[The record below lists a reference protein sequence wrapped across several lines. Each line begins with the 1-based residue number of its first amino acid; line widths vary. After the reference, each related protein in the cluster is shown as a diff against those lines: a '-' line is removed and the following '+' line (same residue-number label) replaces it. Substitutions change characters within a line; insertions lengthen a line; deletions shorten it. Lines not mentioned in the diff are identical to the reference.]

1 VQDLHV
7 KENTQMCQLCDISD
21 MTETNVQRK
30 CIFAR
35 TTDVS
40 SMKNILSTET
50 QDSEI
55 PLSLTGIYINAMDN
69 LEELQQKCPDIG
81 GIIRYMQTGELP
93 DEPKEARRIV
103 YQAENCHFKDGL
115 LYHHE
120 IPKNRNLHPD
130 QPIVKQLMVP
140 ECLRST
146 LLLATHTH
154 RAHLGIDKTYA
165 ALRLKYFWHM
175 MYRDTRQYIKSC
187 EKCQLAKRMR
197 NPPRPGLQPLPVPE
211 IFDRWHIDCLQIKP
225 KTPSGAKYLLICI
238 DAGSKWLEVFPLA
251 NQSATLI
258 AETFFRE
265 VISRYG
271 CPKSIYSDRAFINGV
286 FKALCKL
293 FTIHHYHTSS
303 YSPQSNGQAERANAM
318 ILSTLRC
325 YLEDRKDQWEFFLP
339 SVLAAL
345 RGTVSKST
353 GYSPYY
359 LLFSKQMTYA
369 IDCEL
374 LPTVVPKGKAAEE
387 FVAKMVPRIEA
398 ARKIAQENLILAQQE
413 MKRNYDAR
421 GTREHQFKPGDFVV
435 MTNHNIPLGISP
447 KIAEKYTGKYYVTG
461 VTGLGNILLRD
472 AKTNK
477 EFNHPVNP
485 RRLRHFYSDREI
497 FEAYDARRAEAT
509 TGDESED
516 TAAEDTAAEDRSQTT
531 AAADTADSSQTTV
544 ANVDA
549 TPAKTPPTPVGRTD
563 GAGQDGTGLSDSN
576 AGTPVNGTDTVD
588 QTMTTTAIVP
598 AAVVD
603 TPVAPR
609 ITQYRDVKAA
619 VGIKTIRGQK
629 WYKLQFEDESLP
641 EEWVV
646 ETKVPPIIKQEYHI
660 RRTQKGLVRKNLRY
674 RRGQ

>member
-1 VQDLHV
+1 
-7 KENTQMCQLCDISD
+7 
-21 MTETNVQRK
+21 
-30 CIFAR
+30 
-35 TTDVS
+35 
-40 SMKNILSTET
+40 
-50 QDSEI
+50 
-55 PLSLTGIYINAMDN
+55 
-69 LEELQQKCPDIG
+69 
-81 GIIRYMQTGELP
+81 
-93 DEPKEARRIV
+93 
-103 YQAENCHFKDGL
+103 
-115 LYHHE
+115 
-120 IPKNRNLHPD
+120 
-130 QPIVKQLMVP
+130 
-140 ECLRST
+140 
-146 LLLATHTH
+146 
-154 RAHLGIDKTYA
+154 
-165 ALRLKYFWHM
+165 
-175 MYRDTRQYIKSC
+175 
-187 EKCQLAKRMR
+187 
-197 NPPRPGLQPLPVPE
+197 
-211 IFDRWHIDCLQIKP
+211 
-225 KTPSGAKYLLICI
+225 
-238 DAGSKWLEVFPLA
+238 
-251 NQSATLI
+251 
-258 AETFFRE
+258 
-265 VISRYG
+265 
-271 CPKSIYSDRAFINGV
+271 
-286 FKALCKL
+286 
-293 FTIHHYHTSS
+293 
-303 YSPQSNGQAERANAM
+303 
-318 ILSTLRC
+318 
-325 YLEDRKDQWEFFLP
+325 
-339 SVLAAL
+339 
-345 RGTVSKST
+345 
-353 GYSPYY
+353 
-359 LLFSKQMTYA
+359 MTYA

-374 LPTVVPKGKAAEE
+374 LPTVVPKGKAAEA

-485 RRLRHFYSDREI
+485 RRLRHFYSDRK
-497 FEAYDARRAEAT
+497 FFDAYDARRAEAT

-544 ANVDA
+544 VNVDS
-549 TPAKTPPTPVGRTD
+549 TPTKTPPTPVGRTD
-563 GAGQDGTGLSDSN
+563 GATRDRTGLSDSN